1 MKIKVLLI
9 GIFLSLTMLSCN
21 EQTSQNK
28 IDTTDNC
35 LDSIGIVNQK
45 RKNILDTCADCP
57 EQNIDTIPIEYL
69 NPDWMRVYADYIC
82 DSIHRNYQSFAI
94 CYIDNDDIPELCLYG
109 LSFGDGA
116 IILSQQNGVVS
127 QYRSYW
133 SPQYIERKGLIDD
146 GYAHTGTGGDNIIKL
161 ENGEFKVVLRT
172 KMIWKSEYKKDG
184 EDYDNQYFVYFIND
198 NIVDLIFGKDAD
210 YDSSKVVEDAIKREY
225 SSHGTSKH
233 ISDSP
238 QGMYNTMTLLCGMYC
253 VGK

>member
-1 MKIKVLLI
+1 MKINVLLI
-9 GIFLSLTMLSCN
+9 GTFLPFALLSCN
-21 EQTSQNK
+21 ERTINNENNTTDNRADSIKVVSQNK
-28 IDTTDNC
+28 DDIHD
-35 LDSIGIVNQK
+35 L
-45 RKNILDTCADCP
+45 CADCT
-57 EQNIDTIPIEYL
+57 ELTDTIPSEYMHS
-69 NPDWMRVYADYIC
+69 DWMRVYAEYIL
-82 DSIHRNYQSFAI
+82 DSIHRNYQRFAI

-109 LSFGDGA
+109 LGFGDGA

-127 QYRSYW
+127 HYRSYW
-133 SPQYIERKGLIDD
+133 SPQYIERKGFIDD
-146 GYAHTGTGGDNIIKL
+146 GYSYGGTGGDNIVKL

>member
-1 MKIKVLLI
+1 MKIRTLLI
-9 GIFLSLTMLSCN
+9 STLLSLALLSCN
-21 EQTSQNK
+21 ERTSHNENNTTDNRADSIKVVSQNK
-28 IDTTDNC
+28 DDIHD
-35 LDSIGIVNQK
+35 L
-45 RKNILDTCADCP
+45 CADCT
-57 EQNIDTIPIEYL
+57 ELTDTIPSEYMHFE
-69 NPDWMRVYADYIC
+69 WMRVYAEYIL
-82 DSIHRNYQSFAI
+82 DSIDRNYQRFVI
-94 CYIDNDDIPELCLYG
+94 CYIDNDDTPELCLYG
-109 LSFGDGA
+109 LSYGDGA
-116 IILSQQNGVVS
+116 VILSQHNGIVS

-133 SPQYIERKGLIDD
+133 SPQYIEREALIDD
-146 GYAHTGTGGDNIIKL
+146 GYAHGGTGGDNIIKL

-210 YDSSKVVEDAIKREY
+210 YDSSKVVEDAIKKEY

-253 VGK
+253 K